1 MEMLSN
7 QSGKLSV
14 DDYFITLSPEQRSEL
29 ERVREIVQATVP
41 DSELVMSYGTP
52 TVRYKG
58 KNLIHF
64 AAFKTHMSIFPGA
77 EAVELLK
84 DQLAGYK
91 VSKGTIQYSLERPL
105 PDKIIV
111 EATNISVKAINAHA

>member
-1 MEMLSN
+1 MKEN
-7 QSGKLSV
+7 KDQSDKNSV
-14 DDYFITLSPEQRSEL
+14 DDYFITHSPKQRSEL
-29 ERVREIVQATVP
+29 ERVQEIVQATVP
-41 DSELVMSYGTP
+41 DSELVMRYGIP
-52 TVRYKG
+52 TIRYKG

-91 VSKGTIQYSLERPL
+91 VSKGTIQYSLEQPL
-105 PDKIIV
+105 PEKIIV
-111 EATNISVKAINAHA
+111 EATKISVKAINAHA

>member
-1 MEMLSN
+1 MEMPSN

-14 DDYFITLSPEQRSEL
+14 DDYFMTLSPEQRSEL
-29 ERVREIVQATVP
+29 ERVQEIVQATVP
-41 DSELVMSYGTP
+41 DSELVICYGIP
-52 TVRYKG
+52 TIRYKG

-77 EAVELLK
+77 EAVEVLK

-91 VSKGTIQYSLERPL
+91 VSKGTIQYSLEQPL

-111 EATNISVKAINAHA
+111 EATNISLKAINAHA

>member
-1 MEMLSN
+1 MEMPSN

-14 DDYFITLSPEQRSEL
+14 DDYFITLSTEQRSEL
-29 ERVREIVQATVP
+29 ERVQEIVQATVP
-41 DSELVMSYGTP
+41 DSELVISYGIP
-52 TVRYKG
+52 TIRYKG

-64 AAFKTHMSIFPGA
+64 AAFKAHMSIFPGA

-91 VSKGTIQYSLERPL
+91 VSKGTIQYSLEQPL
-105 PDKIIV
+105 PDRIIV
-111 EATNISVKAINAHA
+111 EATNISLKAINSHA